1 MVELPGTRSCKLLK
15 EIVRNILQ
23 ACTGIKGD
31 FTDLWSMV
39 FETHIGAHDSFDFIL
54 ERTLLRPRDFL
65 NYLKISVETAV
76 NRGHD
81 RVLQEDIR
89 KAEESYS
96 DSILLG
102 ISFEIRDV
110 FPNIPEP
117 LYGFI
122 GCPTHLH
129 AQQVLQIL
137 KDTKFPEQDLDRVLR
152 LIVWFG
158 FLGVQPDGQ
167 DVPVFAYQARQNL
180 EKLLTPIKQG
190 RGVFVVHPAFRKAL
204 QCRGRQEA
212 PLIAV

>member
-15 EIVRNILQ
+15 EIVRNRLQ